1 MLVLYLSA
9 LAVGLS
15 GALMPGPMLTYTIRQ
30 SLAGGPRVGWVV
42 TLGHMS
48 LELAV
53 VVLIFQG
60 FGSLLQ
66 ASLAQ
71 IIIGSAGGL
80 LLLYMGLDM
89 VLAALRN
96 KVQIQTEGGAA
107 PASILFLSGV
117 LLSATNP
124 YFLLW
129 WAVIGLGFIMKSF
142 TAFGLIGIVVYFI
155 GHSSADYLW
164 YGFVSTLVGKTRQ
177 FIQDKPYRILIAVLG
192 CVLVYFGSS
201 FLLGAIQTA
210 QS

>member
-89 VLAALRN
+89 VLAARRN
-96 KVQIQTEGGAA
+96 
-107 PASILFLSGV
+107 
-117 LLSATNP
+117 
-124 YFLLW
+124 
-129 WAVIGLGFIMKSF
+129 
-142 TAFGLIGIVVYFI
+142 IVVYFI